1 MNSNTKFSLKLLRKI
16 FPIYVILFYI
26 IPFIFFLNIIVKIN
40 TIFLYKVFLFYI
52 LCLIVPL
59 FILYIVICL
68 TLLIGDI
75 ISKDKKQKFITY
87 FS

>member
-1 MNSNTKFSLKLLRKI
+1 MNSNTKFSLKLLIKI